1 VWRTMGGTSAAPVAR
16 HESEEPFRVGTTRRG
31 LAPLRAASI
40 GLVIC
45 GGTLGAAAREGLV
58 LAGRHTDGVLLVV
71 PLANVLG
78 AFILGYLYEAL
89 TRTAP
94 APERTRRFVLLVGAG
109 FCGGLTTYSAFA
121 TGTAALLEDSRIGT
135 GLAYALGTVVVG
147 AGATLLG
154 IALASRLHARS
165 ATDRHEARGAES

>member
-1 VWRTMGGTSAAPVAR
+1 M
-16 HESEEPFRVGTTRRG
+16 
-31 LAPLRAASI
+31 
-40 GLVIC
+40 
-45 GGTLGAAAREGLV
+45 
-58 LAGRHTDGVLLVV
+58 LAGRYTDGVLLVV

-94 APERTRRFVLLVGAG
+94 APERTRRFMLLVGAG
-109 FCGGLTTYSAFA
+109 FCGGLTTYSALA
-121 TGTAALLEDSRIGT
+121 TGTAALFEDSRIGI

-154 IALASRLHARS
+154 IVLASRLHDPRA
-165 ATDRHEARGAES
+165 ADRRQTRGAES